1 MKSISKHLLILSFLI
16 TGTTAICGQSVVL
29 TKATLAKLSIE
40 EKQALSTEQLTEL
53 DFESLMNLTDEL
65 SNNAQLSTIAIPIE
79 NLAALDL
86 EELMIITE
94 NCDKRDKC
102 QETANTIAIPLVTLS
117 KLELSALTK
126 VSIVENDQEKSLTMQ
141 ANNYVKS
148 RDL

>member
-1 MKSISKHLLILSFLI
+1 
-16 TGTTAICGQSVVL
+16 
-29 TKATLAKLSIE
+29 
-40 EKQALSTEQLTEL
+40 
-53 DFESLMNLTDEL
+53 MNLADEL

-79 NLAALDL
+79 NLAALEL

-94 NCDKRDKC
+94 NCDKSDKC

-117 KLELSALTK
+117 KLELNALMK
-126 VSIVENDQEKSLTMQ
+126 VSIVEDNQEKSLTLQ

>member
-16 TGTTAICGQSVVL
+16 TGTTAIYGQSVVL
-29 TKATLAKLSIE
+29 TKATLATLSIE

-53 DFESLMNLTDEL
+53 DFESLMNLADEL

-94 NCDKRDKC
+94 NCDKSDKC
-102 QETANTIAIPLVTLS
+102 QETANTITIPLVTLS
-117 KLELSALTK
+117 KLELSALMK
-126 VSIVENDQEKSLTMQ
+126 VSIVENDQEKSLTLQ

>member
-94 NCDKRDKC
+94 NCDKSDKC
-102 QETANTIAIPLVTLS
+102 QETANTITIPLVTLS
-117 KLELSALTK
+117 KLELSALMK
-126 VSIVENDQEKSLTMQ
+126 VSIVENDQEKSLTLQ

>member
-1 MKSISKHLLILSFLI
+1 MKSISKHLLFLLLLI
-16 TGTTAICGQSVVL
+16 TSTTVINGQSVVL
-29 TKATLAKLSIE
+29 TKATLTTLTIE
-40 EKQALSTEQLTEL
+40 EKQALSTEQLAEL
-53 DFESLMNLTDEL
+53 DFESLINLADEL

-94 NCDKRDKC
+94 NCEKNYKC

-117 KLELSALTK
+117 KLELSALMK
-126 VSIVENDQEKSLTMQ
+126 VSIIEDVKEKPLSLQ

-148 RDL
+148 HEL

>member
-29 TKATLAKLSIE
+29 TKATLATLSIE

-53 DFESLMNLTDEL
+53 DFESLMNLADEL

-94 NCDKRDKC
+94 NCDKSDKC
-102 QETANTIAIPLVTLS
+102 QETANTITIPLVTLS
-117 KLELSALTK
+117 KLELSALMK
-126 VSIVENDQEKSLTMQ
+126 VSIVENDQEKSLTLQ

>member
-1 MKSISKHLLILSFLI
+1 MKSISRHLLILSFLI

-29 TKATLAKLSIE
+29 TKATLATLSIE

-53 DFESLMNLTDEL
+53 DFESLMNLADEL

-94 NCDKRDKC
+94 NCDKSDKC
-102 QETANTIAIPLVTLS
+102 QETANTITIPLVTLS
-117 KLELSALTK
+117 KLELSALMK

>member
-16 TGTTAICGQSVVL
+16 TGTTAIYGQSVVL
-29 TKATLAKLSIE
+29 TKATLATLSIE

-53 DFESLMNLTDEL
+53 DFESLMNLADEL

>member
-29 TKATLAKLSIE
+29 TNATLATLSIE

-53 DFESLMNLTDEL
+53 DFESLMNLADEL

-94 NCDKRDKC
+94 NCDKSDKC
-102 QETANTIAIPLVTLS
+102 QETANTITIPLVTLS
-117 KLELSALTK
+117 KLELSALMK
-126 VSIVENDQEKSLTMQ
+126 VSIVENDQEKSLTLQ